1 MEESAAKE
9 AGAEE
14 YIVEESVAE
23 ECVKGK
29 SFLPLVNL
37 TVSMHVKII

>member
-23 ECVKGK
+23 ECLKGK
-29 SFLPLVNL
+29 YFLPLVNL